1 MNYFKNIFKSIHQ
14 LFWLR
19 YTKVWERVL
28 SKNTNKNES
37 MNSLNQLKKGVTPNE
52 DKSIRPHRICGISR

>member
-1 MNYFKNIFKSIHQ
+1 IISKIYSNQYINYFGYDTLKLGKI
-14 LFWLR
+14 
-19 YTKVWERVL
+19 TP
-28 SKNTNKNES
+28 KNTNKNES